1 MNKEKIKTILHPA
14 FVLFI
19 IVFVSVALLVFFNDL
34 TKEKIELINA
44 QNSEQARIDVL
55 EQADKFEKAD
65 ENTDV
70 EIYKGYKGEE
80 LVGYCVFVIPKGYGG
95 DIEMMVG
102 VDNDLKV
109 TGVKIINSSETA
121 GLGKNAEKQE
131 FTDKF
136 KGLEKGIN
144 VVKNGADKENNEIDA
159 LSGATITT
167 KAVSGGVD
175 TALLAVEKIIDKGAA
190 K

>member
-19 IVFVSVALLVFFNDL
+19 IVFVSVALLVFFNGL

-44 QNSEQARIDVL
+44 QNSENARIYVL
-55 EQADKFEKAD
+55 PSADKFEKI
-65 ENTDV
+65 ENAEI
-70 EIYKGYKGEE
+70 EIYRGLKGEE
-80 LVGYCVFVIPKGYGG
+80 TVGYCAFVVPKGYGG

-102 VDNDLKV
+102 IDTDLKV
-109 TGVKIINSSETA
+109 TGVSIINSSETA

-136 KGLEKGIN
+136 KGLSKGIN

-175 TALLAVEKIIDKGAA
+175 TALNAVEKIIGKEAA